1 MSVACECNGWSTKCR
16 FNEEQYMRTRRGGE
30 CLKCEGNRDGPHCEV
45 CKVSE
50 AGVFMNVGC

>member
-1 MSVACECNGWSTKCR
+1 
-16 FNEEQYMRTRRGGE
+16 MRTRRGGE